1 MDKETGLKKGFQE
14 AGFPLKALGTLAGML
29 LIGFA
34 MAGMYLGDLGADP
47 ISILMEGVSRAAGLS
62 KGMGTNL
69 VNLAF
74 FLFALLFNRRS
85 IRWAT
90 LISVLAMGPS
100 VDLGLWA
107 LGALLPAPLPFPA
120 RLLLGAASCALLGFA
135 IGFYLSFDFGATPS
149 DSVALWLR
157 DTFHLRYRTCSWLLY
172 CFALVVGWA
181 LGGTVGVVT
190 LLGLVLPGLIADLVL
205 ARLQAGPVPRREK
218 EKEA

>member
-1 MDKETGLKKGFQE
+1 MKKEKGIKTGFQQ
-14 AGFPLKALGTLAGML
+14 ASFPLKALGTLAGML
-29 LIGFA
+29 MIGFA

-47 ISILMEGVSRAAGLS
+47 ISILMEGAARAAGLS
-62 KGMGTNL
+62 KGMGANL

-100 VDLGLWA
+100 VDLGLWV
-107 LGALLPAPLPFPA
+107 LGALLPAQMSFPV

-157 DTFHLRYRTCSWLLY
+157 DTFHLRYRVCSWLLY
-172 CFALVVGWA
+172 CFAFAVGWA

-190 LLGLVLPGLIADLVL
+190 VLGLALPGLIADLVL
-205 ARLQAGPVPRREK
+205 ARLQAGPAPRPEEK
-218 EKEA
+218 KEA